1 VALSNK
7 GQEKERE
14 TMEQIETAED
24 LARTFSDGSLLN
36 NSVIDNLTEEEL
48 DTISE
53 ILKDFR

>member
-24 LARTFSDGSLLN
+24 LAKIFSDGSLLN
-36 NSVIDNLTEEEL
+36 NSVIDNLTEDEL
-48 DTISE
+48 DTIAKMFE
-53 ILKDFR
+53 DFR

>member
-1 VALSNK
+1 
-7 GQEKERE
+7 
-14 TMEQIETAED
+14 MEQIETAED

-36 NSVIDNLTEEEL
+36 SSVIDNLTEEQL